1 MELASPPPRDDDHST
16 GRRVREL
23 YRYFRPERTA
33 SYQERYQSISS
44 DDAPPPTILDPS
56 FPPPS
61 PSLCSQSQSGPAIGP
76 TSTGL
81 VPEAL
86 VLGDPN
92 ATLTSFAQLAALRLN
107 VERVLIR
114 YDTSAFLRHIFR
126 PCRADSI
133 GM

>member
-1 MELASPPPRDDDHST
+1 MEISSPPPRDDDHST

-23 YRYFRPERTA
+23 YRYFQPERTG
-33 SYQERYQSISS
+33 SFQDRYQGSS
-44 DDAPPPTILDPS
+44 SEDTPPPTFLDPS
-56 FPPPS
+56 IPPPS
-61 PSLCSQSQSGPAIGP
+61 PSLCSQPLSSAPAIGP
-76 TSTGL
+76 ASAGL

-114 YDTSAFLRHIFR
+114 YDGDSSPRSVVPT
-126 PCRADSI
+126 PC
-133 GM
+133 